1 MRRRTTDHFR
11 ALVFNMHFLDVKKEF
26 HHQQGSKMRE
36 GVKVYPENTAYFFN
50 KIFLTTRQRVN
61 TLM

>member
-1 MRRRTTDHFR
+1 MRRRTSRSDHFR

-36 GVKVYPENTAYFFN
+36 GVKVYPENTAYFLI
-50 KIFLTTRQRVN
+50 KYSLRLDKGSIP
-61 TLM
+61 

>member
-11 ALVFNMHFLDVKKEF
+11 ALVFNMHFLDVKREF

-36 GVKVYPENTAYFFN
+36 GVKVFPENTAYFF
-50 KIFLTTRQRVN
+50 
-61 TLM
+61 